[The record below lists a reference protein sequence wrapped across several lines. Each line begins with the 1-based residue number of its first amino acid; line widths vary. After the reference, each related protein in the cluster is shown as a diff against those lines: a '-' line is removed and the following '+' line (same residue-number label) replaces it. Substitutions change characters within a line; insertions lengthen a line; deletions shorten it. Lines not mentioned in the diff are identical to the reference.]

1 MGIVIKDI
9 NGYMVVLKLHFEVLP
24 LSSLKVS
31 SILVCSELFP
41 LNSVLS
47 SKSSSS
53 KRSTS
58 FCRDFLNQGPLSWS
72 ERRSGMGN
80 RTTSTSWGA
89 FTDSAT
95 KQCAGLRLSS
105 RKTSAKALCWWQQ
118 KYIYQELHKS
128 T

>member
-1 MGIVIKDI
+1 
-9 NGYMVVLKLHFEVLP
+9 MVVLKVHVVRVCFHISEVIP

-31 SILVCSELFP
+31 SILVCSGELFP
-41 LNSVLS
+41 LNSVLN

-80 RTTSTSWGA
+80 RTTST
-89 FTDSAT
+89 
-95 KQCAGLRLSS
+95 R
-105 RKTSAKALCWWQQ
+105 
-118 KYIYQELHKS
+118 
-128 T
+128 